1 MKVVE
6 QHRPLWWN
14 RPPSH
19 QNHFETMLGSSQ
31 RGLTTLWDWLVPGR
45 FKPLVVCTQKKF
57 LAATFCAGE
66 ATSPKMEFT
75 PTPTLFQLQ
84 DEPSIYGHFQWGK
97 WQQVT
102 INPWIW
108 GYGIPLLFTLK
119 QHFWLFIPPKKYWKR
134 IKPLRNSRKSH
145 SCWWNPS
152 KKNPEKTCLAV
163 TCYPLPILP
172 IEIAAL

>member
-45 FKPLVVCTQKKF
+45 FKPLVVCTKKSSWLQPF
-57 LAATFCAGE
+57 ALA
-66 ATSPKMEFT
+66 K
-75 PTPTLFQLQ
+75 LQ
-84 DEPSIYGHFQWGK
+84 VLRWSLLQHQPFSSCKIEPSIYGHFQWGK
-97 WQQVT
+97 WRQVT

-108 GYGIPLLFTLK
+108 RYGIPLLFTLK
-119 QHFWLFIPPKKYWKR
+119 QHFWLFIPKKKYWKR

>member
-1 MKVVE
+1 MESTTQSPKPFRNYAGLIAAGVDNVV
-6 QHRPLWWN
+6 
-14 RPPSH
+14 
-19 QNHFETMLGSSQ
+19 
-31 RGLTTLWDWLVPGR
+31 GLTGTRSFQTTCSLY
-45 FKPLVVCTQKKF
+45 QKKF

-84 DEPSIYGHFQWGK
+84 DEPSIYGHFQCGK
-97 WQQVT
+97 WRQVT

-108 GYGIPLLFTLK
+108 RYGIPLLFTLK